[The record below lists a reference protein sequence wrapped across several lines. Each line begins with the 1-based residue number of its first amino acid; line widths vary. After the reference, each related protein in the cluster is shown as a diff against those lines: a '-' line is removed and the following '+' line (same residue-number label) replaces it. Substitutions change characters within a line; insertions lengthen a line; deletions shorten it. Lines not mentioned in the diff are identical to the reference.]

1 MGEGCKGDM
10 GDRGIK
16 KKDADALVRCLVVSP
31 IRFVVC

>member
-10 GDRGIK
+10 GDRRIGE
-16 KKDADALVRCLVVSP
+16 KDADALVRCLVVSP